1 MDPLWIEWN
10 CFIVR
15 ATNQRIVMKKPKKV
29 DIEKEAKLCN
39 EFKNFIKKQSQ
50 IFLFSTRTVEW
61 R

>member
-1 MDPLWIEWN
+1 
-10 CFIVR
+10 
-15 ATNQRIVMKKPKKV
+15 MKKQKKV